1 MQVIHTSSNVQVI
14 IIIIMLSGVNK
25 TFALA
30 IFLKDYTPEIHARKA
45 ESHAFF
51 F

>member
-1 MQVIHTSSNVQVI
+1 MQVIHTSSNVQV

-51 F
+51 L